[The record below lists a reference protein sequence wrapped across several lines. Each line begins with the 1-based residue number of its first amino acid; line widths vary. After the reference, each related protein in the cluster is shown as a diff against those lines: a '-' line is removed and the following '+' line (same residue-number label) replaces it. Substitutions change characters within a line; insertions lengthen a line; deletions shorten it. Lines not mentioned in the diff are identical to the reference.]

1 MPKKIQE
8 YESYWEAKKRYR
20 ATKAQLSMQ
29 IDPEDKERIRD
40 HANRYRNGNITGYV
54 MDAVRERMER
64 EDAEKKTEWK
74 QRRRGAILG
83 GFHIFNQP
91 RFLWLTVG

>member
-29 IDPEDKERIRD
+29 IDPGEKERIRA
-40 HANRYRNGNITGYV
+40 HAKMYCNGNITGYV

-64 EDAEKKTEWK
+64 EDAKQKTE
-74 QRRRGAILG
+74 
-83 GFHIFNQP
+83 
-91 RFLWLTVG
+91 

>member
-29 IDPEDKERIRD
+29 SDPEDKERIRD

-64 EDAEKKTEWK
+64 EDAKQKTE
-74 QRRRGAILG
+74 
-83 GFHIFNQP
+83 
-91 RFLWLTVG
+91 

>member
-64 EDAEKKTEWK
+64 EDAKQKT
-74 QRRRGAILG
+74 Q
-83 GFHIFNQP
+83 
-91 RFLWLTVG
+91 

>member
-1 MPKKIQE
+1 MSKKIQE

-64 EDAEKKTEWK
+64 EDAKQKTE
-74 QRRRGAILG
+74 
-83 GFHIFNQP
+83 
-91 RFLWLTVG
+91 

>member
-29 IDPEDKERIRD
+29 IEPEDKERIRD

-64 EDAEKKTEWK
+64 EDAKQKTE
-74 QRRRGAILG
+74 
-83 GFHIFNQP
+83 
-91 RFLWLTVG
+91 